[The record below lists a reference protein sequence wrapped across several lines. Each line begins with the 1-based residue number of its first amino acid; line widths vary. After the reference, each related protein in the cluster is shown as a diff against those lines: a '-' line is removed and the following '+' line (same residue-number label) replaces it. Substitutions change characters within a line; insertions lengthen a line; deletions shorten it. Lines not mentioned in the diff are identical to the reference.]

1 MRGIVTF
8 DDVMDV
14 LEEEATEDLI
24 SFAGVPN
31 LVLKAKNYQSLKL
44 L

>member
-24 SFAGVPN
+24 SLQVYQN